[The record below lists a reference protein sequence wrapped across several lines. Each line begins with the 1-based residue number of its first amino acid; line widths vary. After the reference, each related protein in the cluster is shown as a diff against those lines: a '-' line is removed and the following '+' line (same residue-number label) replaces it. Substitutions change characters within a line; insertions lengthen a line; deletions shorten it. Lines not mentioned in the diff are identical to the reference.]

1 MRAMTLK
8 LRREGRVVQ
17 NARVVAVALLVS
29 RIGHVNEPETHGL
42 ANSNFFEGT
51 DVVLHIDWT

>member
-1 MRAMTLK
+1 MTLK

-51 DVVLHIDWT
+51 DVLLHIDWT